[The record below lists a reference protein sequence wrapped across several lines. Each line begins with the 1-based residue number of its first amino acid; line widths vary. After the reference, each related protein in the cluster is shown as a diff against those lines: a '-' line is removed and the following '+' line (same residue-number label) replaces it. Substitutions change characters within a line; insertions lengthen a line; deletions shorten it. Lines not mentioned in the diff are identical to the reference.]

1 MPTDTRSTR
10 PRTTQPTRGGA
21 DHDGSLGSPR
31 VVSLGRSRAAAP
43 IARRYRGSRGS
54 CTYGGS
60 AHAGQASVFGLGC
73 AIEPRWRPGA
83 ARSAWFSSDDV
94 LKDVAHV
101 DQGRGRVGVGGE
113 VGGQGRIGF
122 DATDLFGDQVG
133 TGHRGEVAGGVEVG
147 QYPRGVVL
155 RSVRSGSPPRSAPDR
170 TRALRS
176 TPRPDGDRRRAGRS
190 GARGP
195 HPHRCSA

>member
-1 MPTDTRSTR
+1 MHDPASRL
-10 PRTTQPTRGGA
+10 PRTLLIGGSVNK
-21 DHDGSLGSPR
+21 GKK
-31 VVSLGRSRAAAP
+31 
-43 IARRYRGSRGS
+43 SRGPDP
-54 CTYGGS
+54 
-60 AHAGQASVFGLGC
+60 QPF
-73 AIEPRWRPGA
+73 
-83 ARSAWFSSDDV
+83 FSSRCGTV
-94 LKDVAHV
+94 SPLFL
-101 DQGRGRVGVGGE
+101 
-113 VGGQGRIGF
+113 F

-190 GARGP
+190 GART
-195 HPHRCSA
+195 

>member
-1 MPTDTRSTR
+1 MTTF
-10 PRTTQPTRGGA
+10 PRACP
-21 DHDGSLGSPR
+21 SS
-31 VVSLGRSRAAAP
+31 
-43 IARRYRGSRGS
+43 RYR
-54 CTYGGS
+54 
-60 AHAGQASVFGLGC
+60 
-73 AIEPRWRPGA
+73 I
-83 ARSAWFSSDDV
+83 
-94 LKDVAHV
+94 
-101 DQGRGRVGVGGE
+101 VGVGGE

-190 GARGP
+190 GARTP
-195 HPHRCSA
+195 H